1 MRRPLIAFS
10 LVLLA
15 LGAAAC
21 TASAAPGWTY
31 APPTEPP
38 ASQAPAS
45 GEPSSAPTTA
55 PSGQAPTDAP
65 TGQVATEAPS
75 ASGGGG
81 GGGDATVQ
89 LTAHGIAFEQATIS
103 APADTAFTIHFDN
116 QDLST
121 PHNVA
126 IVDASG
132 QQVFLGNTITGP
144 AQADYQVPALPAGT
158 YTFKC
163 TIHPAMTGTLTV
175 GG

>member
-1 MRRPLIAFS
+1 MRRSLIALS
-10 LVLLA
+10 LVFITLA
-15 LGAAAC
+15 AAAC
-21 TASAAPGWTY
+21 TAAAAPGWTY

-45 GEPSSAPTTA
+45 GEPSGAPSTA
-55 PSGQAPTDAP
+55 PSEQTPTAAPSGPVT
-65 TGQVATEAPS
+65 TEAP
-75 ASGGGG
+75 SGGGG
-81 GGGDATVQ
+81 GGGNTVIQ
-89 LTAHGIAFEQATIS
+89 LAAKDIAFDQSTIS
-103 APADTAFTIHFDN
+103 APAGSAFTIHFDN
-116 QDLST
+116 QDVST

-132 QQVFLGNTITGP
+132 QQVFTGDTITGP
-144 AQADYQVPALPAGT
+144 AQTDYQVPALAAGT